1 VEEIMMRFVKWMVMA
16 AALCG
21 LPAAKGV
28 QAQTVDDIIKRG
40 TVQIAVDPTSA
51 PFGVTGTDGQPDG
64 FDVDVA
70 KLVAKYLGVKL
81 ELVPVTSQNRIPY
94 LLTNRV
100 DMVISL
106 FSVTPERALQV
117 SFSSPYAAV
126 GTIIT
131 ARADKKIGGFGDL
144 KGLKVGVPRG
154 TIPDNLLTKMAPP
167 DVQIVRFDDE
177 ATSIQALVTGQVDAL
192 GSSTTA
198 LLVLNRGKAQKEFE
212 RKITLVENHFG
223 IGVRRGQLDLLQW
236 LNTFMYAIRANGEL
250 NAITEKWTGEK
261 MGALPNI

>member
-1 VEEIMMRFVKWMVMA
+1 MKRLLTWVFVAVAM
-16 AALCG
+16 CG
-21 LPAAKGV
+21 LTAAGAR
-28 QAQTVDDIIKRG
+28 AQTVDDIIKRG
-40 TVQIAVDPTSA
+40 KVQIAVDPTSA
-51 PFGVTGTDGQPDG
+51 PFGITGTDGQPDG
-64 FDVDVA
+64 FDIDVA
-70 KLVAKYLGVKL
+70 RLVAKYLGVKL

-117 SFSSPYAAV
+117 WFSSPYAAV

-131 ARADKKIGGFGDL
+131 ARNDKKISSFDDL
-144 KGLKVGVPRG
+144 KGLRIGVPRG
-154 TIPDNLLTKMAPP
+154 TIPDNLLTKMALP

-198 LLVLNRGKAQKEFE
+198 LIVLNRGKAQKEFE
-212 RKITLVENHFG
+212 RKLTLVENHFA
-223 IGVRRGQLDLLQW
+223 IGVRRGQVDLLQW
-236 LNTFMYAIRANGEL
+236 LNTFIYSIRTNGEL
-250 NAITEKWTGEK
+250 NAITEKWTGQK
-261 MGALPNI
+261 MGPLPNI

>member
-1 VEEIMMRFVKWMVMA
+1 MKTLFRYIT
-16 AALCG
+16 ALALTAG
-21 LPAAKGV
+21 IFFSQSLK
-28 QAQTVDDIIKRG
+28 AQTIDDIIKKG

-117 SFSSPYAAV
+117 SFSNPYAAV

-131 ARADKKIGGFGDL
+131 AKIDKKISTFADL
-144 KGLKVGVPRG
+144 KGMKLSFP
-154 TIPDNLLTKMAPP
+154 
-167 DVQIVRFDDE
+167 
-177 ATSIQALVTGQVDAL
+177 
-192 GSSTTA
+192 
-198 LLVLNRGKAQKEFE
+198 
-212 RKITLVENHFG
+212 
-223 IGVRRGQLDLLQW
+223 
-236 LNTFMYAIRANGEL
+236 
-250 NAITEKWTGEK
+250 
-261 MGALPNI
+261 

>member
-1 VEEIMMRFVKWMVMA
+1 MKSLLKWACVGLFA
-16 AALCG
+16 VGALFAQ
-21 LPAAKGV
+21 PAA
-28 QAQTVDDIIKRG
+28 AQTVDDIIKRG

-51 PFGVTGTDGQPDG
+51 PFGVTGPDGQPDG

-117 SFSSPYAAV
+117 FFSSPYAAV
-126 GTIIT
+126 GTIVT
-131 ARADKKIGGFGDL
+131 ARTDKKIATFADL
-144 KGLKVGVPRG
+144 KGMKVGVPRG
-154 TIPDNLLTKMAPP
+154 TIPDTLLTRMALP

-177 ATSIQALVTGQVDAL
+177 ATSLQALATGQVDAL

-198 LLVLNRGKAQKEFE
+198 LVVLNRGKAQKEFE
-212 RKITLVENHFG
+212 RKLTLVENHFG
-223 IGVRRGQLDLLQW
+223 IGVRRGQFDLLQW
-236 LNTFMYAIRANGEL
+236 LNSFVYAIRINGEL
-250 NAITEKWTGEK
+250 NAISEKWTGEK
-261 MGALPNI
+261 MGPLPNI

>member
-1 VEEIMMRFVKWMVMA
+1 MKSLLNWACAGLFA
-16 AALCG
+16 AGALFAQ
-21 LPAAKGV
+21 PAA
-28 QAQTVDDIIKRG
+28 AQTVDDIIKRG
-40 TVQIAVDPTSA
+40 TVQVAVDPTSA

-106 FSVTPERALQV
+106 FSITPERALQV

-126 GTIIT
+126 GTIVT
-131 ARADKKIGGFGDL
+131 ARTDKKISTFADL
-144 KGLKVGVPRG
+144 KGMKVGVPRG
-154 TIPDNLLTKMAPP
+154 TIPDTLLTRMALP

-177 ATSIQALVTGQVDAL
+177 ATSLQALASGQVDAL

-198 LLVLNRGKAQKEFE
+198 LVVLNRGKTQKEFE
-212 RKITLVENHFG
+212 RKLTLVENHFG
-223 IGVRRGQLDLLQW
+223 IGVRRGQFDLLQW
-236 LNTFMYAIRANGEL
+236 LNSFVYAIRINGEL

-261 MGALPNI
+261 MGPLPNI

>member
-1 VEEIMMRFVKWMVMA
+1 MKRILNWA
-16 AALCG
+16 SAALATLC
-21 LPAAKGV
+21 LTLTTAAG
-28 QAQTVDDIIKRG
+28 AQTVDDIIKRG

-51 PFGVTGTDGQPDG
+51 PFGITGSDGQPDG

-70 KLVAKYLGVKL
+70 RLVAKYLGVKL

-117 SFSSPYAAV
+117 QFSSPYAAV
-126 GTIIT
+126 GTIVT
-131 ARADKKIGGFGDL
+131 ARADRKIASFADL

-154 TIPDNLLTKMAPP
+154 TIPDNLLTKMALP

-177 ATSIQALVTGQVDAL
+177 ATSIQALVSGQVDAL

-212 RKITLVENHFG
+212 RKLTLVENHFG
-223 IGVRRGQLDLLQW
+223 IGIRRGQSDLLQW
-236 LNTFMYAIRANGEL
+236 LNTFVYAIRANGEL
-250 NAITEKWTGEK
+250 NALTEKWTGEK

>member
-1 VEEIMMRFVKWMVMA
+1 MLSILKRLVIA
-16 AALCG
+16 AALFG
-21 LPAAKGV
+21 LPAINVA

-40 TVQIAVDPTSA
+40 AVQIAVDPTSA
-51 PFGVTGTDGQPDG
+51 PFGVTGPDGQPDG

-81 ELVPVTSQNRIPY
+81 ELVPVTSQNRIPF
-94 LLTNRV
+94 LLTNRA

-126 GTIIT
+126 GTIVT
-131 ARADKKIGGFGDL
+131 ARTDKKIGDFGDL

-154 TIPDNLLTKMAPP
+154 TIPDTLLTKMAFP

-177 ATSIQALVTGQVDAL
+177 ATSIQALVSGQVDAL

-198 LLVLNRGKAQKEFE
+198 LLVLNRGKSQKEFE

-223 IGVRRGQLDLLQW
+223 IGVRRGQFDLLQW
-236 LNTFMYAIRANGEL
+236 LNTFIYSIRANGEL

-261 MGALPNI
+261 MGSLPNI

>member
-1 VEEIMMRFVKWMVMA
+1 MKRLLTWVFVAVAM
-16 AALCG
+16 CG
-21 LPAAKGV
+21 LTAAGAR
-28 QAQTVDDIIKRG
+28 AQTVDDIIKRG
-40 TVQIAVDPTSA
+40 KVQIAVDPTSA
-51 PFGVTGTDGQPDG
+51 PFGITGTDGQPDG
-64 FDVDVA
+64 FDIDMA
-70 KLVAKYLGVKL
+70 RLVAKYLGVKL

-117 SFSSPYAAV
+117 WFSSPYAAV

-131 ARADKKIGGFGDL
+131 ARNDKKISSFDDL
-144 KGLKVGVPRG
+144 KGLRIGVPRG
-154 TIPDNLLTKMAPP
+154 TIPDNLLTKMALP

-198 LLVLNRGKAQKEFE
+198 LIVLNRGKAQKEFE
-212 RKITLVENHFG
+212 RKLTLVENHFA
-223 IGVRRGQLDLLQW
+223 IGVRRGQVDLLQW
-236 LNTFMYAIRANGEL
+236 LNTFIYSIRTNGEL
-250 NAITEKWTGEK
+250 NAITEKWTGQK
-261 MGALPNI
+261 MGPLPNI

>member
-1 VEEIMMRFVKWMVMA
+1 MKSLLKWA
-16 AALCG
+16 RAAL
-21 LPAAKGV
+21 LAAGTLFA
-28 QAQTVDDIIKRG
+28 QSAAAQTVDDIIKKG

-81 ELVPVTSQNRIPY
+81 ELVSVTSQNRIPY

-106 FSVTPERALQV
+106 FSITPERALQV

-126 GTIIT
+126 GTIVT
-131 ARADKKIGGFGDL
+131 ARTDKKIATFADL
-144 KGLKVGVPRG
+144 KGMKVGVPRG
-154 TIPDNLLTKMAPP
+154 TIPDTLLTKMALP

-177 ATSIQALVTGQVDAL
+177 ATSLQALATGQVDAL

-198 LLVLNRGKAQKEFE
+198 LVVLNRGKAQKEFE
-212 RKITLVENHFG
+212 RKLTLVENHFG
-223 IGVRRGQLDLLQW
+223 IGVRRGQFDLLQW
-236 LNTFMYAIRANGEL
+236 LTSFVYAIRTNGEL

-261 MGALPNI
+261 MGPLPNI

>member
-1 VEEIMMRFVKWMVMA
+1 MKSLLKLACVGLFAVG
-16 AALCG
+16 ALFAQ
-21 LPAAKGV
+21 PAA
-28 QAQTVDDIIKRG
+28 AQTVDDIIKRG

-51 PFGVTGTDGQPDG
+51 PFGVTGPDGQPDG

-126 GTIIT
+126 GTIVT
-131 ARADKKIGGFGDL
+131 ARTDKKIATFADL
-144 KGLKVGVPRG
+144 KGMKVGVPRG
-154 TIPDNLLTKMAPP
+154 TIPDTLLTKMALP

-177 ATSIQALVTGQVDAL
+177 ATSLQALATGQVDAL

-198 LLVLNRGKAQKEFE
+198 LVVLNRGKAQKEFE
-212 RKITLVENHFG
+212 RKLTLVENHFG
-223 IGVRRGQLDLLQW
+223 IGVRRGQFDLLQW
-236 LNTFMYAIRANGEL
+236 LNSFVYAIRINGEL

-261 MGALPNI
+261 MGLLPNI

>member
-1 VEEIMMRFVKWMVMA
+1 MEEIMKTLFRYIT
-16 AALCG
+16 ALALTAG
-21 LPAAKGV
+21 IFFSQSLK
-28 QAQTVDDIIKRG
+28 AQTIDDIIKKG

-117 SFSSPYAAV
+117 SFSNPYAAV

-131 ARADKKIGGFGDL
+131 AKIDKKISTFTDL
-144 KGLKVGVPRG
+144 KGMKVGVPRG
-154 TIPDNLLTKMAPP
+154 TIPDTLLTKMALP

-177 ATSIQALVTGQVDAL
+177 ATSLQALATGQVDAL

-198 LLVLNRGKAQKEFE
+198 LIVLNRGKSQKEFE
-212 RKITLVENHFG
+212 RKLTMVENHFG
-223 IGVRRGQLDLLQW
+223 IGVRRGQSDLLQW
-236 LNTFMYAIRANGEL
+236 LNTFVYSIRTNGEL

-261 MGALPNI
+261 MGQLPNI

>member
-1 VEEIMMRFVKWMVMA
+1 MKRLLNWVFVAVAMCGLA
-16 AALCG
+16 AATG
-21 LPAAKGV
+21 AK
-28 QAQTVDDIIKRG
+28 AQTVDDIIKRG
-40 TVQIAVDPTSA
+40 KVQIAVDPTSA
-51 PFGVTGTDGQPDG
+51 PFGITGTDGQPDG

-70 KLVAKYLGVKL
+70 RLVAKYLGVKL

-117 SFSSPYAAV
+117 WFSSPYAAV

-131 ARADKKIGGFGDL
+131 ARTDRKISSFGDL
-144 KGLKVGVPRG
+144 KGLRVGVPRG
-154 TIPDNLLTKMAPP
+154 TIPDNLLTKMALP

-198 LLVLNRGKAQKEFE
+198 LIVLNRGKAQKDFE
-212 RKITLVENHFG
+212 RKLTLVENHFA
-223 IGVRRGQLDLLQW
+223 IGVRRGQVDLLQW
-236 LNTFMYAIRANGEL
+236 LNTFIYSIRTNGEL
-250 NAITEKWTGEK
+250 NTLTEKWTGEK
-261 MGALPNI
+261 MGPLPNI

>member
-1 VEEIMMRFVKWMVMA
+1 MKRLLTWVLVAVAM
-16 AALCG
+16 CG
-21 LPAAKGV
+21 LTAAGAR
-28 QAQTVDDIIKRG
+28 AQTVDDIIKRG
-40 TVQIAVDPTSA
+40 KVQIAVDPTSA
-51 PFGVTGTDGQPDG
+51 PFGITGTDGQPDG
-64 FDVDVA
+64 FDIDVA
-70 KLVAKYLGVKL
+70 RLVAKYLGVQL

-117 SFSSPYAAV
+117 WFSSPYAAV

-131 ARADKKIGGFGDL
+131 ARNDKKISSFDDL
-144 KGLKVGVPRG
+144 KGLRIGVPRG
-154 TIPDNLLTKMAPP
+154 TIPDNLLTKMALP

-198 LLVLNRGKAQKEFE
+198 LIVLNRGKAQKEFE
-212 RKITLVENHFG
+212 RKLTLVENHFA
-223 IGVRRGQLDLLQW
+223 IGVRRGQVDLLQW
-236 LNTFMYAIRANGEL
+236 LNTFIYSIRTNGEL
-250 NAITEKWTGEK
+250 NAITEKWTGQK
-261 MGALPNI
+261 MGPLPNI

>member
-1 VEEIMMRFVKWMVMA
+1 MKSLLNWACAGLFA
-16 AALCG
+16 AGALFAQ
-21 LPAAKGV
+21 PAA
-28 QAQTVDDIIKRG
+28 AQTVDDIIKRG

-100 DMVISL
+100 DLVISL

-126 GTIIT
+126 GTIVT
-131 ARADKKIGGFGDL
+131 AKTDKKIATFADL
-144 KGLKVGVPRG
+144 KGMKVGVPRG
-154 TIPDNLLTKMAPP
+154 TIPDTLLTKMALP

-177 ATSIQALVTGQVDAL
+177 ATSLQALATGQVDAL

-198 LLVLNRGKAQKEFE
+198 LVVLNRGKAQKEFE
-212 RKITLVENHFG
+212 RKLTLVENHFG
-223 IGVRRGQLDLLQW
+223 IGVRRGQFDLLQW
-236 LNTFMYAIRANGEL
+236 LNSFVYAIRANGEL
-250 NAITEKWTGEK
+250 NTITEKWTGEK
-261 MGALPNI
+261 MGPLPNI